1 MIIGI
6 SNGKQY
12 KLHDYNLAGGCFGL
26 CNVEGIRW
34 PVWCTFEK
42 IYVDGILMENNHDTQ

>member
-6 SNGKQY
+6 SEGKKY
-12 KLHDYNLAGGCFGL
+12 TLHKYNLNGGVFGL
-26 CNVEGIRW
+26 CDVDGIRW

-42 IYVDGILMENNHDTQ
+42 IYVDGVLIS

>member
-12 KLHDYNLAGGCFGL
+12 KLYDYNIDGGCFGL
-26 CNVEGIRW
+26 CDVEGWRS
-34 PVWCTFEK
+34 PCWCSFEK
-42 IYVDGILMENNHDTQ
+42 IYVDGILIGKQQ